1 VSEQESFMSTGDGAL
16 SSETFDRGADEI
28 LSSPVFGVGL
38 PAEAERHLREAA
50 LSYHLGDVAEQH
62 LFEARRLAP
71 SHVAVLI
78 GLYRFYFYKNRLE
91 ETLEI
96 AKTCLT
102 RAAID
107 NSLPLDW
114 RAVQKGD
121 AAFASY
127 DAVLP
132 RFFMFVLK
140 GYAYL
145 QLRLGEYAEG
155 REAAMKLLE
164 LDPTDKV
171 GARLLISVL
180 DEMEAGDVD

>member
-1 VSEQESFMSTGDGAL
+1 MSIGAFDG
-16 SSETFDRGADEI
+16 EDGI
-28 LSSPVFGVGL
+28 LSAEIFGVGL
-38 PAEAERHLREAA
+38 PA
-50 LSYHLGDVAEQH
+50 DAEQH
-62 LFEARRLAP
+62 LRDAATSYDRDEVALEHLKEARRLAP

-91 ETLEI
+91 DALGV
-96 AKTCLT
+96 ARACLL

-114 RAVQKGD
+114 RAVKRENAD
-121 AAFASY
+121 FASFE
-127 DAVLP
+127 APLP

-145 QLRLGEYAEG
+145 QMRLGEIEEG

-164 LDPTDKV
+164 LDPTDKI
-171 GARLLISVL
+171 GARVLLDVL
-180 DEMEAGDVD
+180 ERMGVEDVD

>member
-1 VSEQESFMSTGDGAL
+1 MLTGDGAVGNQA
-16 SSETFDRGADEI
+16 FDPGADEI
-28 LSSPVFGVGL
+28 LSSPVFGAGL
-38 PAEAERHLREAA
+38 PPEAERHLREAA
-50 LSYHLGDVAEQH
+50 LTYHLGDIAEQH
-62 LFEARRLAP
+62 LFEARRIAP
-71 SHVAVLI
+71 THVAVLI

-96 AKTCLT
+96 ARSCLT

-114 RAVQKGD
+114 REVRKGD
-121 AAFASY
+121 ANFASY

-155 REAAMKLLE
+155 REAANKLLE

-171 GARLLISVL
+171 GATLLISVL
-180 DEMEAGDVD
+180 DGMEAEDVD

>member
-1 VSEQESFMSTGDGAL
+1 MLRGDDAVR
-16 SSETFDRGADEI
+16 SSGLDTGADV
-28 LSSPVFGVGL
+28 LSSPVFGAGL

-50 LSYHLGDVAEQH
+50 LSYHLGDIAEQH

-78 GLYRFYFYKNRLE
+78 GLYRFYFYKGRLE

-102 RAAID
+102 RASID
-107 NSLPLDW
+107 NSFPLDW
-114 RAVQKGD
+114 REVRRDD
-121 AAFASY
+121 ADFASY
-127 DAVLP
+127 DNVLP

-145 QLRLGEYAEG
+145 QMRLGEIEEG
-155 REAAMKLLE
+155 REAVQKLLE

-171 GARLLISVL
+171 GARLLLSVL
-180 DEMEAGDVD
+180 EQREAEDDVD